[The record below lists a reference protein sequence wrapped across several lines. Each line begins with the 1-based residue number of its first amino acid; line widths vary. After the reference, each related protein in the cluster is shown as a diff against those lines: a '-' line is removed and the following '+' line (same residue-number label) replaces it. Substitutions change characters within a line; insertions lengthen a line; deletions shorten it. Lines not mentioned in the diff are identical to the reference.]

1 MVVSYRGQAKPA
13 DALAQG
19 EIKQMECQRLVHSA
33 VIFAAKSK
41 RSVWGVF
48 YSSSQSAGRHH
59 VFFIAATMR
68 RNTLRIKELR
78 KLQELTGQ
86 PLESND
92 PLQRSVD
99 LG

>member
-1 MVVSYRGQAKPA
+1 
-13 DALAQG
+13 
-19 EIKQMECQRLVHSA
+19 MECRRLVHSA
-33 VIFAAKSK
+33 VIFATK
-41 RSVWGVF
+41 RKRTIWGVF

-78 KLQELTGQ
+78 KIQDFTGR
-86 PLESND
+86 PLESDD